1 MLQYKVLALKNASC
15 SISFS
20 QWTKTAQAVYPG
32 LRSSSQYFARHRQT
46 QPCLGAHQEM
56 QWNLL
61 PSAVGDSADKTHKYT
76 QKLPE
81 LPSRSSSLSD
91 ALGSNKIFLGF
102 LGQTGLSLQVSPGS
116 ISWGGGFR
124 AQGTTRLLSDVWK
137 SFLLGLQALAVIS
150 ELWPL
155 ICDKSSS
162 QSSYEEKD
170 LRLLWIY
177 L

>member
-1 MLQYKVLALKNASC
+1 
-15 SISFS
+15 
-20 QWTKTAQAVYPG
+20 
-32 LRSSSQYFARHRQT
+32 
-46 QPCLGAHQEM
+46 M

-116 ISWGGGFR
+116 IS
-124 AQGTTRLLSDVWK
+124 
-137 SFLLGLQALAVIS
+137 
-150 ELWPL
+150 
-155 ICDKSSS
+155 
-162 QSSYEEKD
+162 
-170 LRLLWIY
+170 
-177 L
+177 